1 MSSSVS
7 LTADDCL
14 AAILAAELIILFFVI
29 SSQNPRTDPGFL
41 ALRLYCL
48 GMVFLLFFKKTL
60 ICQDKDYIRLQMDVE
75 RGKAIL
81 KEACMNYT
89 EFSQL
94 VGVKPITAR
103 LAFSNKRLSKKMV
116 ALLLDMESKQK
127 DEEEKKERVLVK
139 EGMIKQSMDQVLT
152 AKVYLLPKNP
162 YLRFI
167 EFPDGT
173 HGKFR
178 AKPGRFAL
186 GSVVKVKR
194 ESGDMYTLEGNYDR
208 KDRLT

>member
-1 MSSSVS
+1 
-7 LTADDCL
+7 
-14 AAILAAELIILFFVI
+14 
-29 SSQNPRTDPGFL
+29 
-41 ALRLYCL
+41 
-48 GMVFLLFFKKTL
+48 
-60 ICQDKDYIRLQMDVE
+60 MDVE
-75 RGKAIL
+75 RGKVIL

-89 EFSQL
+89 EFSKL
-94 VGVKPITAR
+94 VGVKPITVR
-103 LAFSNKRLSKKMV
+103 LAFSQKRLSKKMV

-127 DEEEKKERVLVK
+127 DKDAKEERRAIK
-139 EGMIKQSMDQVLT
+139 EGMIKQSMDRVLS

-194 ESGDMYTLEGNYDR
+194 ESGDMYTLEGKYDGR
-208 KDRLT
+208 DRLV

>member
-1 MSSSVS
+1 
-7 LTADDCL
+7 
-14 AAILAAELIILFFVI
+14 
-29 SSQNPRTDPGFL
+29 
-41 ALRLYCL
+41 
-48 GMVFLLFFKKTL
+48 
-60 ICQDKDYIRLQMDVE
+60 MDVE

-81 KEACMNYT
+81 EKSGVTKQYFA
-89 EFSQL
+89 SL
-94 VGVKPITAR
+94 LGVKPITVR

-116 ALLLDMESKQK
+116 GMLESMESEIIRKEE
-127 DEEEKKERVLVK
+127 DEEISELIASVSEVPVLDDVR
-139 EGMIKQSMDQVLT
+139 T

-167 EFPDGT
+167 EFSDGT

-178 AKPGRFAL
+178 AKPGRFGL

-208 KDRLT
+208 KDRLVW

>member
-1 MSSSVS
+1 
-7 LTADDCL
+7 
-14 AAILAAELIILFFVI
+14 
-29 SSQNPRTDPGFL
+29 
-41 ALRLYCL
+41 
-48 GMVFLLFFKKTL
+48 
-60 ICQDKDYIRLQMDVE
+60 MDTE
-75 RGKAIL
+75 RGKGIL

-89 EFSQL
+89 EFSKL
-94 VGVKPITAR
+94 VGVKPITVR
-103 LAFSNKRLSKKMV
+103 LAFSGKRLSKKMV

-127 DEEEKKERVLVK
+127 EENAKEERRAIK
-139 EGMIKQSMDQVLT
+139 EGMIKQSMDRVLS

-178 AKPGRFAL
+178 AKPGRFGL

-208 KDRLT
+208 KDRLV

>member
-1 MSSSVS
+1 
-7 LTADDCL
+7 
-14 AAILAAELIILFFVI
+14 
-29 SSQNPRTDPGFL
+29 
-41 ALRLYCL
+41 
-48 GMVFLLFFKKTL
+48 
-60 ICQDKDYIRLQMDVE
+60 MDVE

-94 VGVKPITAR
+94 VGVKPITVR
-103 LAFSNKRLSKKMV
+103 LAFSQKRLSKKMV
-116 ALLLDMESKQK
+116 AKLLELEEPQK
-127 DEEEKKERVLVK
+127 EEEEKKERVLIK
-139 EGMIKQSMDQVLT
+139 EGMIKQSMEKVLT
-152 AKVYLLPKNP
+152 AKVYLLPMNP

-208 KDRLT
+208 KDRIV

>member
-1 MSSSVS
+1 
-7 LTADDCL
+7 
-14 AAILAAELIILFFVI
+14 
-29 SSQNPRTDPGFL
+29 
-41 ALRLYCL
+41 
-48 GMVFLLFFKKTL
+48 
-60 ICQDKDYIRLQMDVE
+60 MDTM

-94 VGVKPITAR
+94 VGVKPITVR
-103 LAFSNKRLSKKMV
+103 LAFSQKRLSKKMV
-116 ALLLDMESKQK
+116 AKLLELEEPQK
-127 DEEEKKERVLVK
+127 EEEDKSERTLIK
-139 EGMIKQSMDQVLT
+139 EGMIKQSMGEVRT

-208 KDRLT
+208 KDRIV

>member
-1 MSSSVS
+1 MN
-7 LTADDCL
+7 T
-14 AAILAAELIILFFVI
+14 
-29 SSQNPRTDPGFL
+29 
-41 ALRLYCL
+41 
-48 GMVFLLFFKKTL
+48 
-60 ICQDKDYIRLQMDVE
+60 E

-81 KEACMNYT
+81 KLACMNYT
-89 EFSQL
+89 EFSEL
-94 VGVKPITAR
+94 VGVKPITVR

-116 ALLLDMESKQK
+116 AKLLELEEPQK
-127 DEEEKKERVLVK
+127 EEEEKKERVLVK
-139 EGMIKQSMDQVLT
+139 EGMIKQSMGEVRT

-194 ESGDMYTLEGNYDR
+194 ESGDMYSLEGNYDR
-208 KDRLT
+208 KDRIV

>member
-1 MSSSVS
+1 
-7 LTADDCL
+7 
-14 AAILAAELIILFFVI
+14 
-29 SSQNPRTDPGFL
+29 
-41 ALRLYCL
+41 
-48 GMVFLLFFKKTL
+48 
-60 ICQDKDYIRLQMDVE
+60 MDTE

-81 KEACMNYT
+81 KLACMNYT

-94 VGVKPITAR
+94 VGVKPITVR

-116 ALLLDMESKQK
+116 AKLLELEEPQK
-127 DEEEKKERVLVK
+127 EEEEKSERTLIK
-139 EGMIKQSMDQVLT
+139 EGMIKQSMGEVRT

-178 AKPGRFAL
+178 AKPGSFTL
-186 GSVVKVKR
+186 GSIVKVKR
-194 ESGDMYTLEGNYDR
+194 EEGDMYTLEGNYDR
-208 KDRLT
+208 KDRLV

>member
-1 MSSSVS
+1 
-7 LTADDCL
+7 
-14 AAILAAELIILFFVI
+14 
-29 SSQNPRTDPGFL
+29 
-41 ALRLYCL
+41 
-48 GMVFLLFFKKTL
+48 
-60 ICQDKDYIRLQMDVE
+60 MDTE
-75 RGKAIL
+75 RGKGIL

-94 VGVKPITAR
+94 VGVKPITVR
-103 LAFSNKRLSKKMV
+103 LAFSGKRLSKKMV

-127 DEEEKKERVLVK
+127 EENAKEERRAIK
-139 EGMIKQSMDQVLT
+139 EGMIKQSMDRVLS

-178 AKPGRFAL
+178 AKPGTFSL
-186 GSVVKVKR
+186 GSMVKVKR
-194 ESGDMYTLEGNYDR
+194 ESGDMYTLEGKYDGR
-208 KDRLT
+208 DRLI

>member
-1 MSSSVS
+1 
-7 LTADDCL
+7 
-14 AAILAAELIILFFVI
+14 
-29 SSQNPRTDPGFL
+29 
-41 ALRLYCL
+41 
-48 GMVFLLFFKKTL
+48 
-60 ICQDKDYIRLQMDVE
+60 MDTE

-81 KEACMNYT
+81 KLACMNYT

-94 VGVKPITAR
+94 VGVKPITVR

-116 ALLLDMESKQK
+116 AKLHELEEPQK
-127 DEEEKKERVLVK
+127 EEEEKSERTLIK
-139 EGMIKQSMDQVLT
+139 EGMIKQSMGEVRT

-178 AKPGRFAL
+178 AKPGSFTL
-186 GSVVKVKR
+186 GSIVKVKR
-194 ESGDMYTLEGNYDR
+194 EEGDMYTLEGNYDR
-208 KDRLT
+208 KDRLV